1 LSINKSERS
10 VTNDL
15 CLFRLCP
22 STAVGQELLNPD
34 YAMKSDHTHS
44 IHSKSALSRK
54 LVVNKII
61 FYRSVKNSHLAALK
75 NREKQHSP

>member
-15 CLFRLCP
+15 CLFRVCP

-34 YAMKSDHTHS
+34 YAVTSDHTHA
-44 IHSKSALSRK
+44 IHSKSAVSRK
-54 LVVNKII
+54 FEMNEII
-61 FYRSVKNSHLAALK
+61 FYRSVNSVIL
-75 NREKQHSP
+75 QP